1 MSNFDLV
8 IIGTGSGNTIL
19 THDFEDWNVAIVERG
34 VFGGTCLNVGCI
46 PSKML
51 VLPADRIAEAA
62 EATELLD
69 VDIEVRGV
77 DWPALRDR
85 IFGRIDS
92 IAEGGRDYRKGQDHV
107 TVFEGDA
114 RFVGDHELLVTAAD
128 GSTTTVRSERF
139 VLAAGARPRL
149 PDIPGLE
156 ATPFH
161 TSDTIMR
168 IDKVPEH
175 LIILGGGFIAA
186 EMGHVFSSLGCRV
199 SVVHRGAQMLRHEDA
214 EVSARFTE
222 LFARRVELH
231 TNTTSCGVEYVD
243 GEFRLELVGSGEG
256 SSSPHDD
263 AHRVLHGDALLVTT
277 GRDPNGAQLGVEATG
292 VRLDAAGY
300 VITDD
305 TLATG
310 VPGIW
315 ALGDIRNPQ
324 QLKHLANGE
333 ARVVRHNLLHPDDPI
348 SIDQRV
354 VPHAVFSHPQVGS
367 VGLTE
372 ADLALDG
379 RPYVVGHC
387 DYAAVAYGWALAD
400 TSGFA
405 KVLIA
410 SDDLSILG
418 GHVIGPQAATIAQQ
432 ITQAMAFDIP
442 ADRLAREQIWCH
454 PALPELLENALLD
467 GLQQLDR

>member
-1 MSNFDLV
+1 M
-8 IIGTGSGNTIL
+8 
-19 THDFEDWNVAIVERG
+19 
-34 VFGGTCLNVGCI
+34 
-46 PSKML
+46 
-51 VLPADRIAEAA
+51 
-62 EATELLD
+62 
-69 VDIEVRGV
+69 
-77 DWPALRDR
+77 
-85 IFGRIDS
+85 
-92 IAEGGRDYRKGQDHV
+92 
-107 TVFEGDA
+107 FEGDA

-128 GSTTTVRSERF
+128 GTTATVRSERF

-168 IDKVPEH
+168 IDQLPDH

-186 EMGHVFSSLGCRV
+186 ELGHVFSALGSTV

-214 EVSARFTE
+214 EISARFTE
-222 LFARRVELH
+222 QFAHHVELY

-243 GEFRLELVGSGEG
+243 GEFHLELVGSGQG
-256 SSSPHDD
+256 PSAPHDNG
-263 AHRVLHGDALLVTT
+263 HQILRGDALLVTT

-292 VRLDAAGY
+292 VRLDAHGY

-315 ALGDIRNPQ
+315 ALGDIRNAQ
-324 QLKHLANGE
+324 QLKHLANRE
-333 ARVVRHNLLHPDDPI
+333 ARVVRHNLLHPDDLV
-348 SIDQRV
+348 SIDERV

-387 DYAAVAYGWALAD
+387 DYAGVAYGWALAD
-400 TSGFA
+400 STGFA
-405 KVLIA
+405 KVLID
-410 SDDLSILG
+410 SDDLQILG
-418 GHVIGPQAATIAQQ
+418 GHVIGPQAATLAQQ
-432 ITQAMAFDIP
+432 ITQAMAFEIP

-467 GLQQLDR
+467 GLRQLDR